1 MKIFLA
7 TRFSIIFLLLLVLAL
22 IDYGYDN
29 FTRNKG
35 GFLFSV
41 VYFSVILIFCYS
53 FVLFLSSAICSLL
66 HKRNEFPR
74 NFTTVLLADN
84 LFFYIFTC
92 LTTWIFFTDGTT
104 SVSVA
109 GREGELVV
117 NGVKTA
123 LGWRQAAE
131 SVRMLI
137 LFIVI
142 LHILSLLHNYII
154 NVLKEK

>member
-1 MKIFLA
+1 M
-7 TRFSIIFLLLLVLAL
+7 
-22 IDYGYDN
+22 
-29 FTRNKG
+29 
-35 GFLFSV
+35 
-41 VYFSVILIFCYS
+41 
-53 FVLFLSSAICSLL
+53 
-66 HKRNEFPR
+66 
-74 NFTTVLLADN
+74 
-84 LFFYIFTC
+84 
-92 LTTWIFFTDGTT
+92 
-104 SVSVA
+104 
-109 GREGELVV
+109 V